1 MRPITLFTGQWAD
14 LPLDTLCQ
22 QVQDLGLDGLEL
34 ACWGDHFDVEKA
46 AGLSVDEFLDI
57 GAVQPD
63 AGREDAAQQ
72 YCAAKWEVLQKYGL
86 DCFAVSNH
94 LVGQA
99 TLDYIDER
107 HVGILPKSVIGDAKI
122 KGIPGQVGYDPNE
135 ALKVNNRACA
145 HMSLAAHAAWNFMKA
160 KPFAGRWGNWG
171 VTRPVV
177 NGFTGS
183 SIWALNY
190 DFPPAPRALYE
201 AGYQLFAERWN
212 PILDNFKARRA
223 VFALEIHPTEI
234 AFDIL
239 TFESCLKALNYREE
253 FGYNYDPSHFIYAG
267 VDGLELL
274 RRHPDRC
281 FHVHAKD
288 ANRNAGNGTV
298 SVINNGQT
306 EFGNPSRYWNFRS
319 PGRGDVNFK
328 ELVDVLTG
336 IKYEGPLSIEWEHQ
350 GMHRLHGA
358 KEAVQLLRKLN
369 YPSSSGRFDDA
380 FSTK

>member
-1 MRPITLFTGQWAD
+1 
-14 LPLDTLCQ
+14 
-22 QVQDLGLDGLEL
+22 
-34 ACWGDHFDVEKA
+34 
-46 AGLSVDEFLDI
+46 
-57 GAVQPD
+57 
-63 AGREDAAQQ
+63 
-72 YCAAKWEVLQKYGL
+72 
-86 DCFAVSNH
+86 
-94 LVGQA
+94 
-99 TLDYIDER
+99 
-107 HVGILPKSVIGDAKI
+107 
-122 KGIPGQVGYDPNE
+122 
-135 ALKVNNRACA
+135 
-145 HMSLAAHAAWNFMKA
+145 
-160 KPFAGRWGNWG
+160 
-171 VTRPVV
+171 
-177 NGFTGS
+177 
-183 SIWALNY
+183 
-190 DFPPAPRALYE
+190 
-201 AGYQLFAERWN
+201 
-212 PILDNFKARRA
+212 

-234 AFDIL
+234 AFDIA

-288 ANRNAGNGTV
+288 ANRDAGNGTV

-350 GMHRLHGA
+350 GMNRLHGA
-358 KEAVQLLRKLN
+358 TEAVQLLRQLN
-369 YPSSSGRFDDA
+369 YPSSTQRFDAA